1 MKKERYILR
10 FSFVLIVILISV
22 ITFSCLK
29 EENNNKSILSTD
41 DENAVFKDDNEVN
54 VVEENKKIIDYYK
67 TKYNNDD
74 VVGEFSIL
82 NTEYK
87 KALMQNKKNN
97 DYYLNHTENGSSSF
111 MGSIYLDFRVSIDDS
126 NKLLIY
132 GHNSEYVD
140 MPFKILEKYYDY
152 NFYKEHQYIKII
164 TPNKTRL
171 YKIYAVLV
179 ETSDFSYMKTD
190 FNDENEWFL
199 HIKSFK
205 DKSMYD
211 TFEEVNES
219 DNILIMQTCS
229 THSNYKKY
237 DKKFMLVVAKEV

>member
-1 MKKERYILR
+1 MKKEWYVLR
-10 FSFVLIVILISV
+10 FSFVFIVIFVSI
-22 ITFSCLK
+22 ITFIYL
-29 EENNNKSILSTD
+29 EEKNNHQSILSND
-41 DENAVFKDDNEVN
+41 DSNTVLKDDNEVN
-54 VVEENKKIIDYYK
+54 EKEENKKIVDYYK

-82 NTEYK
+82 DTEYK
-87 KALMQNKKNN
+87 KALMQNKKTN

-126 NKLLIY
+126 SKLLIY

-152 NFYKEHQYIKII
+152 DFYKEHQYVKII

-171 YKIYAVLV
+171 YKIYAILV

-190 FNDENEWFL
+190 FKDKNEWFL

-211 TFEEVNES
+211 TFEEVDED